1 MRARRG
7 SRRRRPIVRDGDGR
21 LCGVL
26 VALLSFAVAAG
37 VLIVLPG
44 PDTTVVLRAIA
55 HGGRGTAAR
64 TAAGVCCGLVVWLVV
79 AVAGLSALLA
89 ASRTGYEALKIG
101 GALYLGW
108 LGLRTLWTLRRGSAT
123 PHGVEPDT
131 EPAPRGNIRRGGFV
145 LGLATDVLNPKVG
158 VFFVTFLP
166 QFIPHHA
173 PVTAY
178 TLLLGALYI
187 AGTAAWFA
195 LLVRLAARLGRW
207 LRRPATQ
214 RWMQRITGVAL
225 LGFAVGMVAE
235 SA

>member
-1 MRARRG
+1 
-7 SRRRRPIVRDGDGR
+7 VT
-21 LCGVL
+21 
-26 VALLSFAVAAG
+26 VALLSFAVAAA

-55 HGGRGTAAR
+55 GGGRGAATR

-89 ASRTGYEALKIG
+89 ASRTGYEVLKII

-108 LGLRTLWTLRRGSAT
+108 LGARTLWSLRRHGPTGSA
-123 PHGVEPDT
+123 EPEADT
-131 EPAPRGNIRRGGFV
+131 HARRFPRSGFV

-187 AGTAAWFA
+187 VGTAAWFA

-214 RWMQRITGVAL
+214 RWMQRVTGVAL
-225 LGFAVGMVAE
+225 LGFAAGMVAE

>member
-1 MRARRG
+1 MSA
-7 SRRRRPIVRDGDGR
+7 
-21 LCGVL
+21 
-26 VALLSFAVAAG
+26 ALLSFALAAA

-44 PDTTVVLRAIA
+44 PDTAVVLRAIA
-55 HGGRGTAAR
+55 GGRRGAAAR
-64 TAAGVCCGLVVWLVV
+64 TAAGVCCGLLVWLVV

-89 ASRTGYEALKIG
+89 ASRTAYEVLKVI

-108 LGLRTLWTLRRGSAT
+108 LGARTLWSLRHRPGAQ
-123 PHGVEPDT
+123 PADGT
-131 EPAPRGNIRRGGFV
+131 EPVAGTGRGRPRKSGFV

-178 TLLLGALYI
+178 TLFLGGLYI

-195 LLVRLAARLGRW
+195 LLVRLAAQLGRW

-225 LGFAVGMVAE
+225 LGFAAGMVAE
-235 SA
+235 AA

>member
-1 MRARRG
+1 V
-7 SRRRRPIVRDGDGR
+7 P
-21 LCGVL
+21 
-26 VALLSFAVAAG
+26 VALLSFAVAAA

-55 HGGRGTAAR
+55 GGGRSAATR

-89 ASRTGYEALKIG
+89 ASRTGYEVLKVV

-108 LGLRTLWTLRRGSAT
+108 LGARTLWSLRHRPASPEGA
-123 PHGVEPDT
+123 
-131 EPAPRGNIRRGGFV
+131 EPAAADPGRRFPRSGFV
-145 LGLATDVLNPKVG
+145 LGLTTDVLNPKVG

-187 AGTAAWFA
+187 VGTAAWFA
-195 LLVRLAARLGRW
+195 LLVRLAARLGQW

-214 RWMQRITGVAL
+214 RWMQRVTGVAL

>member
-1 MRARRG
+1 M
-7 SRRRRPIVRDGDGR
+7 P
-21 LCGVL
+21 
-26 VALLSFAVAAG
+26 VALLSFAVAAT

-55 HGGRGTAAR
+55 GGGRGAAAR

-79 AVAGLSALLA
+79 AAAGLSALLA
-89 ASRTGYEALKIG
+89 ASRTGYEVLKIL

-108 LGLRTLWTLRRGSAT
+108 LGARTLWSLRHRDSAADDGEST
-123 PHGVEPDT
+123 S
-131 EPAPRGNIRRGGFV
+131 APGGRKRLGHSGFV

-166 QFIPHHA
+166 QFIPHTA

-195 LLVRLAARLGRW
+195 LLVRLAARLGKW

-214 RWMQRITGVAL
+214 RWMQRVTGVAL
-225 LGFAVGMVAE
+225 LGFAVGMVTEA
-235 SA
+235 A

>member
-1 MRARRG
+1 V
-7 SRRRRPIVRDGDGR
+7 P
-21 LCGVL
+21 
-26 VALLSFAVAAG
+26 VALLSFAVAAA

-55 HGGRGTAAR
+55 RGGRGAAAR

-79 AVAGLSALLA
+79 AAAGLSALLA
-89 ASRTGYEALKIG
+89 ASRTGYEALKIA

-108 LGLRTLWTLRRGSAT
+108 LGARTLWALRRRAAAHADEPLG
-123 PHGVEPDT
+123 EPDT
-131 EPAPRGNIRRGGFV
+131 RRLRRSGFV

-195 LLVRLAARLGRW
+195 LLVCLAARLGTW

-214 RWMQRITGVAL
+214 RWLQRVTGVAL
-225 LGFAVGMVAE
+225 LGFAVGMVTEA
-235 SA
+235 A

>member
-1 MRARRG
+1 M
-7 SRRRRPIVRDGDGR
+7 P
-21 LCGVL
+21 
-26 VALLSFAVAAG
+26 VALLSFFVAAA

-55 HGGRGTAAR
+55 RGGRGSAAR

-79 AVAGLSALLA
+79 AAAGLSALLA
-89 ASRTGYEALKIG
+89 ASRTGYEVLKII

-108 LGLRTLWTLRRGSAT
+108 LGARTLWSLRRPPGT
-123 PHGVEPDT
+123 PDDAEPHPD
-131 EPAPRGNIRRGGFV
+131 PAGGFRRGGFV

-173 PVTAY
+173 PVTPY
-178 TLLLGALYI
+178 TLLLGGLYI

-195 LLVRLAARLGRW
+195 LLVRLAAQLSGW

-214 RWMQRITGVAL
+214 RWMQRVTGVAL
-225 LGFAVGMVAE
+225 LGFAVGMVTEA
-235 SA
+235 A